1 MHKNMTILKLDE
13 FSIFDGKRANAVY
26 QLSESSGLLND
37 EDFYIPSTSFWTESR
52 VYLNLF
58 NELIKSTPVYKR
70 KLAPL
75 SQLDFLFVLKTA
87 LILRNWK
94 TNYSIF
100 NALSSKKT
108 NR

>member
-1 MHKNMTILKLDE
+1 MNILKLDE
-13 FSIFDGKRANAVY
+13 FPIENGKRANAVY
-26 QLSESSGLLND
+26 QLSESSGSLGD

-58 NELIKSTPVYKR
+58 NELVKSAPVYKR
-70 KLAPL
+70 TLAPL
-75 SQLDFLFVLKTA
+75 SQLDFLFVLKIA

-108 NR
+108 TSK